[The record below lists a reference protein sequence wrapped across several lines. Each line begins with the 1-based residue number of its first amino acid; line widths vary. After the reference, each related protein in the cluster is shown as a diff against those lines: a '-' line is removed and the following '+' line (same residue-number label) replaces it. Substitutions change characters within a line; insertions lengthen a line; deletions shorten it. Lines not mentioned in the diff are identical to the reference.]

1 MEDKIFLWTKFLIVK
16 IKKSYGHAMQLSALE
31 DLGITMCLEY
41 KNLISKIFFFPL
53 RKEIIGTIFQDLN
66 ILLHIQS
73 QGNFS
78 IYILTHIAIA
88 QMTAGYRGKGSVI

>member
-41 KNLISKIFFFPL
+41 KNLISKIFFF
-53 RKEIIGTIFQDLN
+53 
-66 ILLHIQS
+66 H
-73 QGNFS
+73 
-78 IYILTHIAIA
+78 
-88 QMTAGYRGKGSVI
+88 

>member
-1 MEDKIFLWTKFLIVK
+1 M
-16 IKKSYGHAMQLSALE
+16 
-31 DLGITMCLEY
+31 
-41 KNLISKIFFFPL
+41 
-53 RKEIIGTIFQDLN
+53 GTIFQDLN

-78 IYILTHIAIA
+78 IYILTHIAIS

>member
-1 MEDKIFLWTKFLIVK
+1 MEDKMFLRTKFLIVK
-16 IKKSYGHAMQLSALE
+16 IKKSYGHARQLSALE

-41 KNLISKIFFFPL
+41 KNLISEIFFPL
-53 RKEIIGTIFQDLN
+53 RKEIMGTIFQDLN

-78 IYILTHIAIA
+78 IYILTHIAIS